1 MPQSEP
7 ASRRARNA
15 ASPTPGKAASTI
27 EPANGYTLNSAPW
40 GASAPSPALA
50 TELAEAIDRVEFA
63 LPPAESLSQDEEWVV
78 VKTTGAPGKDGA
90 WRRIRLHDYHE
101 VFRIPGLYEKWVYQ
115 TLRCQSP
122 QRIADLMARCLL
134 REGASASDCVVLDLG
149 AGNGCVAAEL
159 RDIGIE
165 RFVGVDLIEEAK
177 AAAERDRPGLY
188 NDYVVCDL
196 TALSKVDRARLTSH
210 TFNTLVCVAALGFG
224 DIPPRAFATAYNL
237 ITDGGWVAFN
247 IKTEFLAPDLSL
259 REPPPANE
267 SPNGTARETA
277 PRGEPSPF
285 AILIERMM
293 REGVLESMVQENYP
307 HRLNP
312 SGEELEYT
320 AIIGRK
326 LRNIPEDWIED

>member
-7 ASRRARNA
+7 ASRRAHIARP
-15 ASPTPGKAASTI
+15 ASSTI
-27 EPANGYTLNSAPW
+27 EPTNGYSLNSAPW
-40 GASAPSPALA
+40 GASARSPAIA
-50 TELAEAIDRVEFA
+50 SELAGAIDRVEFA
-63 LPPAESLSQDEEWVV
+63 LPPAESIAQNEEWVV

-90 WRRIRLHDYHE
+90 WRRVRLHDYHE
-101 VFRIPGLYEKWVYQ
+101 VFRVPGLYEKWVYQ

-188 NDYVVCDL
+188 SDYVVCDL
-196 TALSKVDRARLTSH
+196 TALSKVDRARLAAH

-247 IKTEFLAPDLSL
+247 IKTEFLAPDLGLDLDS
-259 REPPPANE
+259 RETPPANE
-267 SPNGTARETA
+267 SPNGTPRETA

-293 REGVLESMVQENYP
+293 REDVLESMVQENYP

-326 LRNIPEDWIED
+326 LRNIPEDWIEG

>member
-1 MPQSEP
+1 MPTSEP
-7 ASRRARNA
+7 ASRPVRTPSA
-15 ASPTPGKAASTI
+15 AEAAPSWSLT
-27 EPANGYTLNSAPW
+27 SAPW
-40 GASAPSPALA
+40 GGGVTSSSAIGP
-50 TELAEAIDRVEFA
+50 ELADAIDRVEIA
-63 LPPAESLSQDEEWVV
+63 LPPAEDISQDEEWVV
-78 VKTTGAPGKDGA
+78 AKTIGAPGSAGKDGA

-122 QRIADLMARCLL
+122 QRVADLMARCLL
-134 REGASASDCVVLDLG
+134 REGASASDCTVLDLG

-188 NDYVVCDL
+188 ADYVVCDL
-196 TALSKVDRARLTSH
+196 TSLSKVDRVRLNARE
-210 TFNTLVCVAALGFG
+210 FNTLVCVAALGFG

-237 ITDGGWVAFN
+237 IADAGWVAFN
-247 IKTEFLAPDLSL
+247 IKSEFLSPDLSL
-259 REPPPANE
+259 RAA
-267 SPNGTARETA
+267 SGADA
-277 PRGEPSPF
+277 PEPSPF

-307 HRLNP
+307 HRLDPTGN
-312 SGEELEYT
+312 ELEYT

-326 LRNIPEDWIED
+326 LKNIPEEWIAG